1 MAGGGRKRCVT
12 VDIRIGWRVL
22 RLQTDWIIGV
32 RSNMADHIIVIGAGP
47 AGYAAALEASDLGA
61 RVTLVGAHD
70 IGGTCLWRGCI
81 PTKSLIASSKV
92 LSQARRAEEYGLILE
107 GSIRPDWDALRAR
120 MDRVVNTNVRG
131 IGELLRNR
139 NVELVE
145 GHGRLIDGEGGQI
158 RVEVDKQQMDPGNV
172 ILCSG
177 SCPTMPAVF
186 PVDGERIG
194 CSDDVLGWGSLP
206 RSVTIVGGG
215 VIASEFAFMLA
226 ALDVEV
232 TVVEMADRPLPA
244 EDKEVSKVIAREMKK
259 RRIGFLARMA
269 VDEVRCDDH
278 GVSLHGSGKEV
289 MHAERVV
296 VAVGRT
302 PVTAGMGL
310 EDLGLVTG
318 SRGEVTVDE
327 FMRTN
332 VAGLYAAGDVTGQ
345 CMLAHAASAQAR
357 VAVGHMLGKGHKTY
371 VNEHIPRV
379 TFTDPEVASVGLTEQ
394 EARERYGDI
403 RVGHFDLRALGKAH
417 ALGELSGFVK
427 LIAGTTSDRVLG
439 AHIVSPYAGALIQE
453 PATLLANGCDMDMM
467 VKAVHAHPTL
477 AEALQEAAEDTLG
490 QALHKR
496 RT

>member
-1 MAGGGRKRCVT
+1 MAE
-12 VDIRIGWRVL
+12 
-22 RLQTDWIIGV
+22 
-32 RSNMADHIIVIGAGP
+32 HIIIIGAGP
-47 AGYAAALEASDLGA
+47 AGYVAALEASDLGA

-70 IGGTCLWRGCI
+70 MGGTCLWRGCI
-81 PTKSLIASSKV
+81 PTKTLIASSKV
-92 LSQARRAEEYGLILE
+92 LSQARRADEYGLVLE
-107 GSIRPDWDALRAR
+107 GSLRPNWDALRAR

-139 NVELVE
+139 SVELME
-145 GHGRLIDGEGGQI
+145 GHGRLIGGEGQT
-158 RVEVDKQQMDPGNV
+158 RVEVDGQRLESGSV
-172 ILCSG
+172 LLCSG
-177 SCPTMPAVF
+177 SRPAIPAAF
-186 PVDGERIG
+186 LVDDERIG
-194 CSDDVLGWGSLP
+194 CSDDVLGWGDLP

-244 EDKEVSKVIAREMKK
+244 EDTEVSKVIAREMKK
-259 RRIGFLARMA
+259 RRIRFLAGMT
-269 VDEVRCDDH
+269 VDDVRCDDR
-278 GVSLHGSGKEV
+278 GVALHGSGKEV
-289 MHAERVV
+289 AKAERVV
-296 VAVGRT
+296 VAVGRA

-310 EDLGLVTG
+310 EDLALATG
-318 SRGEVTVDE
+318 SRGEVVVDE
-327 FMRTN
+327 FMRTS

-357 VAVGHMLGKGHKTY
+357 VAVRHMLGEGGHAY

-379 TFTDPEVASVGLTEQ
+379 TFTDPEVASVGLTER

-427 LIAGTTSDRVLG
+427 LIADATGHRVLG
-439 AHIVSPYAGALIQE
+439 AHIVGPDAGSLIQE